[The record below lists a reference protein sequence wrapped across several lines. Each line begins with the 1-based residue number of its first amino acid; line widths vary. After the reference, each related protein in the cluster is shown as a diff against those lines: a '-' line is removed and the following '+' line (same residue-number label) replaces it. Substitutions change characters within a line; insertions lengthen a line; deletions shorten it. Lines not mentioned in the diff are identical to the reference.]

1 MIKVVEFSSSKFNV
15 LKSAGSLV
23 VTLVTSTIMSS
34 QSFIIGVIAEADNS
48 SEYPA
53 TGSYVIYVCKLLND
67 TCNQEVTTMSLWHGN
82 LCKLVLCSRYRA
94 VYS

>member
-1 MIKVVEFSSSKFNV
+1 
-15 LKSAGSLV
+15 
-23 VTLVTSTIMSS
+23 MSS

-67 TCNQEVTTMSLWHGN
+67 TCKQLMSESDYF
-82 LCKLVLCSRYRA
+82 VSMTQ
-94 VYS
+94 

>member
-1 MIKVVEFSSSKFNV
+1 MNFSATTYDVS
-15 LKSAGSLV
+15 KSAGSLV

-53 TGSYVIYVCKLLND
+53 IG
-67 TCNQEVTTMSLWHGN
+67 M
-82 LCKLVLCSRYRA
+82 
-94 VYS
+94 

>member
-1 MIKVVEFSSSKFNV
+1 MNFSATKYDVS
-15 LKSAGSLV
+15 KSAGSLV

-53 TGSYVIYVCKLLND
+53 TGSYLIVELF
-67 TCNQEVTTMSLWHGN
+67 SRRHGFAN
-82 LCKLVLCSRYRA
+82 
-94 VYS
+94 

>member
-1 MIKVVEFSSSKFNV
+1 MNTSFTVITLVEFSSSKYNA

-23 VTLVTSTIMSS
+23 ITLVTSTIMSS

-53 TGSYVIYVCKLLND
+53 TGSYVIYACKLLND
-67 TCNQEVTTMSLWHGN
+67 TCKRVNVR
-82 LCKLVLCSRYRA
+82 K
-94 VYS
+94 